1 MNERFEPPGPG
12 MWNLDR
18 SHFPGGTTP
27 ISEWLMEGCP
37 TGMRRAFAEIG
48 MPAET
53 LDVRFVQGFMYT
65 RLRPL
70 ISPGRATTKL
80 PPTVVLKIAVRLHP
94 EMRRRAKTAARALVE
109 RPWQKVL
116 DDWQTTIR
124 PGLEQRNEE
133 FQAV

>member
-1 MNERFEPPGPG
+1 AIGGRLATTTVAPRRGRRSVVDEQFEAPGPG

-37 TGMRRAFAEIG
+37 KGMRPAFVEIG

-53 LDVRFVQGFMYT
+53 LDVRFVRGFMYT

-70 ISPGRATTKL
+70 ISPDKAATKL
-80 PPTVVLKIAVRLHP
+80 PPKPILKLAVRVHP
-94 EMRRRAKTAARALVE
+94 EMRRRAKQAVRALADP
-109 RPWQKVL
+109 PW
-116 DDWQTTIR
+116 
-124 PGLEQRNEE
+124 
-133 FQAV
+133 

>member
-1 MNERFEPPGPG
+1 MTVEQRFEAPGPG

-27 ISEWLMEGCP
+27 MAKWLMQGCP
-37 TGMRRAFAEIG
+37 TGMRTAFEEIG

-70 ISPGRATTKL
+70 ISPDRAATKL
-80 PPTVVLKIAVRLHP
+80 PPVPVLKIAVRLHP
-94 EMRRRAKTAARALVE
+94 KMRS
-109 RPWQKVL
+109 
-116 DDWQTTIR
+116 
-124 PGLEQRNEE
+124 
-133 FQAV
+133 